1 MNRCLKC
8 KKKTLLTFN
17 CKCLG
22 KFCMNCK
29 IPEIHMCSFDYKKE
43 QRDKLEKS
51 NPIIINIKFPKI

>member
-1 MNRCLKC
+1 MERCLKC

-43 QRDKLEKS
+43 QRDKLEKL
-51 NPIIINIKFPKI
+51 NPAITNMKISKI

>member
-1 MNRCLKC
+1 
-8 KKKTLLTFN
+8 
-17 CKCLG
+17 
-22 KFCMNCK
+22 MNCK

>member
-1 MNRCLKC
+1 MERCSKC

-29 IPEIHMCSFDYKKE
+29 IPEIHLCSFDYKKE

-51 NPIIINIKFPKI
+51 NPVITNMKFPKI

>member
-1 MNRCLKC
+1 MERCLKC